1 MPYKTIIN
9 YHDCITLYAPSLL
22 NIFLNLVSHFRFSL
36 VFFSRSSPSLITC
49 AVIIYF
55 QASLP
60 SFIKSSI
67 AVAIMPEDMM
77 NLSINGQSQV
87 PPGFRFHPTEEEL
100 LHYYLRK
107 KVANEKIDLDV
118 IREVDLNK
126 LEPWDIQ
133 EKCKIGSTPQNDWY
147 FFSHKD
153 KKYPTGTRT
162 NRATAAGFWKAT
174 GRDKIIYSGFKRI
187 GLRKTLVFYRG
198 RAPHGQKSDWIMHE
212 YRLDD
217 NTHDNNVSNP
227 IGEGIPEEGWV
238 VCRVFRKKNYQKTLE
253 SPKSSSSSLDS
264 KAHQILGSGNDGV
277 LDQILL
283 YMGRTCKMEN
293 ETFSNMNISNNNSS
307 LRFLSSNNSIS
318 EGLHERFMHLPR
330 LDSPPL
336 PSIPMSS
343 PSFDQDRSFKSCY
356 QQSYD
361 EMLTE
366 NEPSSSNQI
375 GNCAFEMISSSVIHD
390 SKSGQL
396 NDWVTLD
403 RLVASQLNGQE
414 SETSKHLSCFS
425 TDPENIQANTSN
437 VYANEND
444 LWGFAKS
451 PSPSSSSDPLCHLSV

>member
-1 MPYKTIIN
+1 
-9 YHDCITLYAPSLL
+9 
-22 NIFLNLVSHFRFSL
+22 
-36 VFFSRSSPSLITC
+36 
-49 AVIIYF
+49 
-55 QASLP
+55 
-60 SFIKSSI
+60 
-67 AVAIMPEDMM
+67 MPEDMM
-77 NLSINGQSQV
+77 NLSIN
-87 PPGFRFHPTEEEL
+87 
-100 LHYYLRK
+100 
-107 KVANEKIDLDV
+107 
-118 IREVDLNK
+118 
-126 LEPWDIQ
+126 

-307 LRFLSSNNSIS
+307 L
-318 EGLHERFMHLPR
+318 
-330 LDSPPL
+330 
-336 PSIPMSS
+336 S

>member
-1 MPYKTIIN
+1 MTALPFT
-9 YHDCITLYAPSLL
+9 HTSPTLTLCQYYLSFLASLSSIPL
-22 NIFLNLVSHFRFSL
+22 PAFLISSFILYLVSL
-36 VFFSRSSPSLITC
+36 
-49 AVIIYF
+49 A
-55 QASLP
+55 
-60 SFIKSSI
+60 
-67 AVAIMPEDMM
+67 MPEDM

-107 KVANEKIDLDV
+107 KVAYEKIDLDV

-174 GRDKIIYSGFKRI
+174 GRDKIIYSGFRRI
-187 GLRKTLVFYRG
+187 GLRKTLVFYKG

-217 NTHDNNVSNP
+217 STHDTTVSHLAHGSNT
-227 IGEGIPEEGWV
+227 IGEAIPEEGWV

-253 SPKSSSSSLDS
+253 SPKGSSSSMDS
-264 KAHQILGSGNDGV
+264 KTQILSAGNDGV

-293 ETFSNMNISNNNSS
+293 ETFSHMNLSNNSNNNSI
-307 LRFLSSNNSIS
+307 RFLSANNTGIS

-330 LDSPPL
+330 LDSPTL
-336 PSIPMSS
+336 PTVTINS
-343 PSFDQDRSFKSCY
+343 PSFDQESNFKSCY
-356 QQSYD
+356 QSYD
-361 EMLTE
+361 EMLSE
-366 NEPSSSNQI
+366 NNEPSSTTTTTNHHHHHHHHPHPQ
-375 GNCAFEMISSSVIHD
+375 GNGFDMTSIHEQN
-390 SKSGQL
+390 KSGF
-396 NDWVTLD
+396 NDWATFD
-403 RLVASQLNGQE
+403 RLVASQLNGQL
-414 SETSKHLSCFS
+414 HVH
-425 TDPENIQANTSN
+425 SN
-437 VYANEND
+437 RSNQTNSQVYSSEND
-444 LWGFAKS
+444 LWSFTKS
-451 PSPSSSSDPLCHLSV
+451 SSPSSSDPLCHLSV